1 MRKLFVPLLAVGM
14 VVFADVSYAAF
25 GGSRGS
31 SGVSRSYSR
40 PSTPTYSKPA
50 TTYKAPSY
58 STSKS
63 TPSYSTSRS
72 NNSGYS
78 SSYKSNYG
86 GGNSNSYSQGN
97 YRDTSRSDYSYNNGN
112 RSSTMRDIG
121 VTAAGVGGGILAAQA
136 ITALVSSPGHA
147 GMYTHPQYPGQY
159 FNAQGVPMPAPV
171 QQAPAAA
178 PQQYEAPPV
187 QQYIQPRSQQ
197 PQAPV
202 VIYQAPQPQEQG
214 FSFFGA
220 LWGALWFVIK
230 LAFFLGVVGALGYG
244 VYKLFTL
251 GRRKEVRDQ
260 VEARIKDKFDL
271 SPKGPS
277 DFEILDSEAMDIFY
291 DFQKNSDNEAWVRA
305 NTKYLPV
312 EDCLSAP
319 SKVIEFQHRTLD
331 CTNQSGK
338 TRGSVQYNA
347 VLNDGTGKLKIE
359 QIWNFEKDGDTWK
372 LIGIEQDD

>member
-1 MRKLFVPLLAVGM
+1 MRKLFVPLLAMGM
-14 VVFADVSYAAF
+14 VVFTDVSFAAF

-40 PSTPTYSKPA
+40 PATPTYSKPA
-50 TTYKAPSY
+50 STYKAPSY
-58 STSKS
+58 SAPSS
-63 TPSYSTSRS
+63 TPSYSTRSS
-72 NNSGYS
+72 NNSGYK
-78 SSYKSNYG
+78 SSYNSGGSSN
-86 GGNSNSYSQGN
+86 YSQGN
-97 YRDTSRSDYSYNNGN
+97 YRDTSRSDYNYNTGS
-112 RSSTMRDIG
+112 RPSSTMRDIG

-136 ITALVSSPGHA
+136 ITALVSSPNHP

-159 FNAQGVPMPAPV
+159 FNGQGVPMPAPV
-171 QQAPAAA
+171 AA
-178 PQQYEAPPV
+178 PQPQVAPSQYEAPPV
-187 QQYIQPRSQQ
+187 QQYLQPRSQQ
-197 PQAPV
+197 APAPV
-202 VIYQAPQPQEQG
+202 VIYQAPPQQDTG

-244 VYKLFTL
+244 AYKLFTL
-251 GRRKEVRDQ
+251 GRKKEVRDQ

-277 DFEILDSEAMDIFY
+277 DFELLDSHAIGIFY

-312 EDCLSAP
+312 EDCLAPP
-319 SKVIEFQHRTLD
+319 SKVISFQHLTLD

-338 TRGSVQYNA
+338 TRGSVKYNA

>member
-1 MRKLFVPLLAVGM
+1 MRKLFVPLLAMGM
-14 VVFADVSYAAF
+14 VVFTDVSFAAF
-25 GGSRGS
+25 GGSRSS

-40 PSTPTYSKPA
+40 PATPTYSKPA

-58 STSKS
+58 STSRS

-78 SSYKSNYG
+78 RSYSNGSSSN
-86 GGNSNSYSQGN
+86 YSQGN
-97 YRDTSRSDYSYNNGN
+97 YRDTSRSDYNYNTGN

-136 ITALVSSPGHA
+136 ITALISSPGHP

-159 FNAQGVPMPAPV
+159 FNAQGVP
-171 QQAPAAA
+171 QAA
-178 PQQYEAPPV
+178 PQPTQVAPQVAPSQYEAPPV
-187 QQYIQPRSQQ
+187 QQYLQPRSQQ

-230 LAFFLGVVGALGYG
+230 LAFFLAVVGALAYG

-251 GRRKEVRDQ
+251 GRKKEVRDQ

-277 DFEILDSEAMDIFY
+277 DFDDLDGKAMDIFY
-291 DFQKNSDNEAWVRA
+291 AFQKNSNDEAWVTA

-312 EDCLSAP
+312 DECLSAP
-319 SKVIEFQHRTLD
+319 SKVLFYQHKTLD
-331 CTNQSGK
+331 AVIEQGK
-338 TRGSVQYNA
+338 VRGTVQFEA
-347 VLNDGTGKLKIE
+347 TLDDGTGSVSIN
-359 QIWNFEKDGDTWK
+359 QFWNFEKDNGAWK
-372 LIGIEQDD
+372 LIGIEQNDD